1 MFPTHPPDTIENLSG
16 LFRLFENRWT
26 VDKPALFRGEPA
38 RFATNL
44 CPSAFR
50 AGQPTHELENY
61 EAAFATYR
69 ASGKSD
75 YMFDRLFPNAAP
87 DALATVA
94 LMQHY
99 GTPTRLLDVTFN
111 PLVALYFASVSHTD
125 EDGFVFAHF
134 DNFLN
139 VTRATN
145 ERSLRR
151 LLSMERYG
159 DYRPNPETLLLY
171 RPEWHN
177 TRSAAQSGA
186 FLLTRGFIRYIWGGV
201 AFRVPAASKAQIQ
214 KQLVR
219 FAITQKHLFPQ

>member
-1 MFPTHPPDTIENLSG
+1 MFPTHPPDTIENLSD
-16 LFRLFENRWT
+16 LFRLFEKRWT

-50 AGQPTHELENY
+50 ERQPADEIESTES
-61 EAAFATYR
+61 AFATYR
-69 ASGKSD
+69 ASGNSD

-94 LMQHY
+94 LLQHC
-99 GTPTRLLDVTFN
+99 GTPTRLLDVAFN
-111 PLVALYFASVSHTD
+111 PLVALYFASASHGD

-139 VTRATN
+139 VTGATN

-151 LLSMERYG
+151 LLQMDHYG
-159 DYRPNPETLLLY
+159 DYRPNPDTLLLY

-186 FLLTRGFIRYIWGGV
+186 FLLTKGFIQYLWGGV
-201 AFRVPAASKAQIQ
+201 AFRVPADSKPQIQ

-219 FAITQKHLFPQ
+219 FAITQEHLFPQ